1 MTKKHRKVCA
11 TSNCTEPLLI
21 LASAITG
28 CVSFFTFVSLVGIP
42 VGVTTSSLEL
52 KISAITAEIKK
63 YQSIIKKR
71 GTSMTKQ
78 YCSEK
83 IS

>member
-1 MTKKHRKVCA
+1 MTKKHRKVCT
-11 TSNCTEPLLI
+11 TSNCTEQLLI

-42 VGVTTSSLEL
+42 VGVTTSLEL

-71 GTSMTKQ
+71 GRSMTKQ